1 MLVLAFLLFA
11 AAVPAAADGTGDAQ
25 RAADVQNALERFHE
39 RDSTFKGSLGKLVG
53 YAIFPEVAKGGFIVG
68 GAGVA
73 IFILPTSGLMAEA
86 SIGGQKLK
94 FTALKECL

>member
-53 YAIFPEVAKGGFIVG
+53 YAIF
-68 GAGVA
+68 
-73 IFILPTSGLMAEA
+73 ILPTSGLMAEA